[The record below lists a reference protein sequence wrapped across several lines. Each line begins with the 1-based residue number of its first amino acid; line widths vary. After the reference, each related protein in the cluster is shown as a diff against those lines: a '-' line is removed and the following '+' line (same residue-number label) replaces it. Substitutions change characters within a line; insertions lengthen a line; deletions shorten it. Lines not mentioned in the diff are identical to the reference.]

1 MRWAWLLGLAVS
13 SMPLQRSCSLD
24 ELRQQLLHA
33 NEVVAA
39 CAASATEAVCDPS
52 AVGPDDK
59 VTLAGGTR
67 RVEFGWLRLAL
78 ADAQKSRNVAALA
91 SVRQR
96 IEREVSELATAN
108 PLTAAQVK
116 DEQGKLREIL
126 ASGAFPQPEP
136 DSFWARMWNRLFL
149 WLDGI
154 LRRAGRGAS
163 STQWISQI
171 LMLALLGIGCGGL
184 IWWLSRIRRKQEL
197 VLKKPVAERTPNR
210 SAGPEWEVWLAQAR
224 QLAQEQH
231 WREAIHRVYWAAIA
245 RMESR
250 GAWRADRARTPRE
263 YLDLID
269 RQSEPGNDL
278 AQLTRALEQFWYGGR
293 SASEQD
299 YSDACGSLERLAA
312 S

>member
-13 SMPLQRSCSLD
+13 AMPLQRTCSLD

-33 NEVVAA
+33 KVVVAA
-39 CAASATEAVCDPS
+39 CAVSATESVCDPS
-52 AVGPDDK
+52 AVGPDDQ

-78 ADAQKSRNVAALA
+78 ADAPKSRNVAALA
-91 SVRQR
+91 SVKQR
-96 IEREVSELATAN
+96 IEREAAELDAAD
-108 PLTAAQVK
+108 PLTPAQLK

-126 ASGAFPQPEP
+126 ANGDFPQPEP
-136 DSFWARMWNRLFL
+136 ESFWARMWNRLIR
-149 WLDGI
+149 WLEET

-171 LMLALLGIGCGGL
+171 LMLSLLGIGCGSL
-184 IWWLSRIRRKQEL
+184 IWWLSRMRRKQGL
-197 VLKKPVAERTPNR
+197 VIKKPAAERTPDG
-210 SAGPEWEVWLAQAR
+210 STGPEWEVWLAQAR
-224 QLAQEQH
+224 QLAQQQH

-263 YLDLID
+263 YLELID
-269 RQSEPGNDL
+269 RQSAPGNDL
-278 AQLTRALEQFWYGGR
+278 ALLTRALEQFWYGGR
-293 SASEQD
+293 AASEQD
-299 YSDACGSLERLAA
+299 YSEACGSLARLAA

>member
-13 SMPLQRSCSLD
+13 SMPLQRTCSPD

-33 NEVVAA
+33 KAVVAA
-39 CAASATEAVCDPS
+39 CAASVTESVCDPS
-52 AVGPDDK
+52 AVGPDDQ
-59 VTLAGGTR
+59 VTLAGGAR

-78 ADAQKSRNVAALA
+78 ADAPKSKNAAALV

-96 IEREVSELATAN
+96 IEREVAELAAAN
-108 PLTAAQVK
+108 PLTPAQLK

-126 ASGAFPQPEP
+126 SSGAFPQREPE
-136 DSFWARMWNRLFL
+136 SFWARMWNRLML
-149 WLDGI
+149 WLLEI
-154 LRRAGRGAS
+154 LRRAGGGAS

-184 IWWLSRIRRKQEL
+184 IWWLSRIRRKQGL
-197 VLKKPVAERTPNR
+197 LLKKPVAERTPNG

-224 QLAQEQH
+224 QLAHEQQ

-269 RQSEPGNDL
+269 RQSAPGNDL
-278 AQLTRALEQFWYGGR
+278 AQLTKALEQFWYGGR

-299 YSDACGSLERLAA
+299 YSDACRSLERLAA

>member
-13 SMPLQRSCSLD
+13 FMPLQRTCSLD

-33 NEVVAA
+33 EGVVAG

-52 AVGPDDK
+52 AVGPDDE
-59 VTLAGGTR
+59 VTLAGVTR

-78 ADAQKSRNVAALA
+78 SDAQKSKNVAALA

-96 IEREVSELATAN
+96 IEREVSELAEPN
-108 PLTAAQVK
+108 PLTPAQLK
-116 DEQGKLREIL
+116 DEQGKLGEIL
-126 ASGAFPQPEP
+126 SSGAFPQPEP
-136 DSFWARMWNRLFL
+136 ESLWGRMWNRLFL
-149 WLDGI
+149 WLDEV

-163 STQWISQI
+163 STQWISRV
-171 LMLALLGIGCGGL
+171 LMLALLGMGCGGL
-184 IWWLSRIRRKQEL
+184 IWWLSRIRRKQRL
-197 VLKKPVAERTPNR
+197 VLKKPAAERMPNG

-269 RQSEPGNDL
+269 RQSAPGNDL
-278 AQLTRALEQFWYGGR
+278 AQLTKALEQFWYGGR

-299 YSDACGSLERLAA
+299 YSDACRSLEQLGA